1 MKASTQVAACV
12 LLMISLRVHGTSA
25 ALSTGASCP
34 NITSERLEVLEA
46 FIESPAG
53 MLDTADYIAAVYE
66 AFAPEAVLYVPETGS
81 YTGVESI
88 AEYALV
94 IDGKFTNGTFQA
106 TSYIINPEDFVV
118 AEDWIQVPRMWA
130 TCIYSWSYFLASH
143 DRACRALCTSFFV
156 VPSRKP

>member
-53 MLDTADYIAAVYE
+53 MLDTADYIEAVYE

-81 YTGVESI
+81 YTGVE
-88 AEYALV
+88 
-94 IDGKFTNGTFQA
+94 
-106 TSYIINPEDFVV
+106 
-118 AEDWIQVPRMWA
+118 
-130 TCIYSWSYFLASH
+130 
-143 DRACRALCTSFFV
+143 
-156 VPSRKP
+156 

>member
-1 MKASTQVAACV
+1 M
-12 LLMISLRVHGTSA
+12 
-25 ALSTGASCP
+25 
-34 NITSERLEVLEA
+34 
-46 FIESPAG
+46 
-53 MLDTADYIAAVYE
+53 
-66 AFAPEAVLYVPETGS
+66 
-81 YTGVESI
+81 ESI